1 MFGFSKREKFE
12 RAFEISLMAIH
23 GDLNEVPKERHI
35 LPMLKEKYKDEWKGL
50 IKEGVRLN
58 NPPELSAFIL
68 ASINYRDI
76 IINGLEEET
85 LQEIRQTI
93 LDRNYDFLDRNYDF
107 EIHPTSEILFRLLL
121 FFSCGSAWS
130 NKGVFDRSYFALTIK
145 EVHECIFDE
154 SVPVMESL
162 EYVCTGMDTLRDALK
177 DSAILKKYR

>member
-1 MFGFSKREKFE
+1 
-12 RAFEISLMAIH
+12 
-23 GDLNEVPKERHI
+23 
-35 LPMLKEKYKDEWKGL
+35 MLKVKYKDEWKGL

-68 ASINYRDI
+68 ASINYRDL
-76 IINGLEEET
+76 IINGLEEEI

-93 LDRNYDFLDRNYDF
+93 LDSNYDFLDSNYDF
-107 EIHPTSEILFRLLL
+107 EIHPTSTEILFRLLL

-130 NKGVFDRSYFALTIK
+130 NKGVFDKKYFVLTIK

-154 SVPVMESL
+154 SVPVRESI
-162 EYVCTGMDTLRDALK
+162 EYVCTGMNILRDALK